1 MLINF
6 GYVKWN
12 VLYTSFILFISSFQ
26 LNIFTGNRVWL
37 DFKKSTLTPQ
47 FPVMSYYYTSNVF
60 LFQYFEDYINFYKFE
75 QLKRRFILHWVHIWH
90 FLLMHDDLLKDLY
103 FTIAHFY
110 MLRVLYKLN
119 DSRSKSRQLNLKL
132 SYLFIR
138 KYCSVKVFMYEIY
151 MLELGFIHTQFIGCY
166 FLFYLPYFR
175 YQFWTYRV
183 GKLLIK
189 RLTLAKFNFCTGT
202 RWLLPYI
209 QLSDIKLNM
218 SAFWFRFNNFFF
230 YKWTLFLLYFRLN
243 SSLLTLVIS
252 LKTSIV
258 AFNRKHVMLPYT
270 TSYPLSVYNKTT
282 DYNRFLFFSYF
293 SRFVRRHVAVNVIWL
308 SVLVPRSFDL
318 ARRQFYYFYRK
329 AFMYQRQI
337 TKYVLYF
344 YRFTVYEMVKIQEFT
359 LSSIILRSQFCFFS
373 SFVQTL
379 FKRRC
384 IFLNFNLISSLFIV
398 VCPFDIIQLNVSLGF
413 YLFYRWQILYIDL
426 RFNRFLFYSRFW
438 IIRSHRLL
446 PKQNSYRLPHWVL
459 FYRFFFFEI
468 PIYLEV
474 DFFILTIVL
483 LHYYYNS
490 LLFYYYFSFK
500 EISYNVVR
508 NHNWKLLN

>member
-6 GYVKWN
+6 AYTKWSI
-12 VLYTSFILFISSFQ
+12 LYTTFLLFISS
-26 LNIFTGNRVWL
+26 LKSNIFTNNWITVG
-37 DFKKSTLTPQ
+37 FTKSFITPQ
-47 FPVMSYYYTSNVF
+47 SSVVSYYYTSNSF
-60 LFQYFEDYINFYKFE
+60 LFQYFENYSNFYKFE
-75 QLKRRFILHWVHIWH
+75 QLKRRFILNWVHIWH

-103 FTIAHFY
+103 FTIIHFY
-110 MLRVLYKLN
+110 MLKLIYRVN
-119 DSRSKSRQLNLKL
+119 DNRIKFRKINFKL
-132 SYLFIR
+132 SHLFIH
-138 KYCSVKVFMYEIY
+138 KYCFIRLLVYKTYILGRNFIY
-151 MLELGFIHTQFIGCY
+151 IPFLGYY
-166 FLFYLPYFR
+166 FLFYMPYFR
-175 YQFWTYRV
+175 YQFWTYQVRN
-183 GKLLIK
+183 LIIK
-189 RLTLAKFNFCTGT
+189 RLILAKLDFSSGI

-209 QLSDIKLNM
+209 HLYDIQLNIST
-218 SAFWFRFNNFFF
+218 FWFQFNNFFY
-230 YKWTLFLLYFRLN
+230 YKWTLFLLYFRIN
-243 SSLLTLVIS
+243 SSLLTLVLS
-252 LKTSIV
+252 LKTMIV

-270 TSYPLSVYNKTT
+270 TTYPLAVYNKTT

-293 SRFVRRHVAVNVIWL
+293 SRSVRRHVSVNVIWL
-308 SVLVPRSFDL
+308 SVLIPKSFNL
-318 ARRQFYYFYRK
+318 ARQQFYYFYRK

-337 TKYVLYF
+337 TKYILYF

-359 LSSIILRSQFCFFS
+359 LSSIIMRSQFCFS
-373 SFVQTL
+373 LSFVQTL

-384 IFLNFNLISSLFIV
+384 IFLNFNLVSSLFV
-398 VCPFDIIQLNVSLGF
+398 VLCPFDIVQLTVSLSF

-438 IIRSHRLL
+438 IIRSHRSL
-446 PKQNSYRLPHWVL
+446 PKQSSYRLPHWVL

-474 DFFILTIVL
+474 DFFILTVIL

-500 EISYNVVR
+500 EISYNVIR